1 MTGEAVVL
9 TPDVEEFV
17 RDARLGRF
25 ATVDELGMPFLQ
37 AFCYVWLD
45 GAIYSALDAKP
56 KRVPVEKLKRVRNL
70 IERPNI
76 GVIID
81 RWSED
86 WSQLAYVQFRGTASL
101 LREGEE
107 RDRALVALHAKYRQY
122 DVMPIE
128 ENPTIKIT
136 PAGVTVWG
144 RPTWH

>member
-1 MTGEAVVL
+1 MTIESVLL
-9 TPDVEEFV
+9 TPEVEAFV

-25 ATVDELGMPFLQ
+25 ATVGEHGMPFLQ
-37 AFCYVWLD
+37 AFCFVWLN

-56 KRVPVEKLKRVRNL
+56 KRVPVEQLKRVRNVL
-70 IERPNI
+70 DRPNI

-86 WSQLAYVQFRGTASL
+86 WSELAYVQFRGTASL

-107 RDRALVALHAKYRQY
+107 RDQALVALHAKYRQY

-136 PAGVTVWG
+136 PSGVTVWG
-144 RPTWH
+144 RPTWR